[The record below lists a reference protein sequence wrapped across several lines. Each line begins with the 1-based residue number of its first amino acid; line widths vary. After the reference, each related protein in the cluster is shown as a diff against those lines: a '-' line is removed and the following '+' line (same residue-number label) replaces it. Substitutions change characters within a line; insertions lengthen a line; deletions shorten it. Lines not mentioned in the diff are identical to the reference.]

1 MDKYESIHG
10 KGESS
15 FDFTST
21 HRLPT
26 ISAAQAFDD
35 LKTNAQ
41 HFIPTGLEVLDSA
54 LADVALEDGDEP
66 QRHRGFQKGQVV
78 EIWGPPASGKTTF
91 AMQTAANTLR
101 DGCRVVWV
109 DTSSSLCHHRFGQV
123 LGASK
128 SPDETVPSF
137 DTPNAIA
144 SLVHYFTPTLAHFV
158 GLLCKPDASSVPSD
172 TALVVIDGLS
182 SLVNRAFPKNVESHR
197 NHKVVDYWLFTA
209 PSAAT
214 RRLQVIQ
221 TIISALQKL
230 SATRDLLILVLSQC
244 ATRMQLEHGAT
255 ITPAINASTWE
266 QGVATRLVL
275 FQDWVA
281 TDSGLCSAR
290 LVGVQKSNARVSPD
304 GFGLVIPFKISN
316 GGLAGMDLETSQA
329 SLALATNPRRQK
341 RKFDES
347 DDEIADS
354 EGENY
359 GWEDE
364 DEAEM
369 PIMPPQ
375 WQGSEDLLLGRAEDD
390 DNLTVEISSYGNAT
404 PVSSSHPEDEQ
415 QSHDSTP

>member
-10 KGESS
+10 KDESS

-91 AMQTAANTLR
+91 AYGYGSHVNRPVL
-101 DGCRVVWV
+101 
-109 DTSSSLCHHRFGQV
+109 FGQV

-197 NHKVVDYWLFTA
+197 NHKA

-316 GGLAGMDLETSQA
+316 GGLAGMDLETTQA

-415 QSHDSTP
+415 QSHDSEG